1 MTELE
6 ILEAEYQ
13 RALNDPLFDEP
24 EKYSVLLDL
33 ITDRIEEIKGRY
45 ANF

>member
-6 ILEAEYQ
+6 ILEAEYL
-13 RALNDPLFDEP
+13 RALNEPLFDEP

-33 ITDRIEEIKGRY
+33 ISDRIEDIKGRY